1 MLTAVFGIPEKFTK
15 IYKKLAYFMGC
26 RMASLKKAV
35 CQVLTVDPA
44 KKRIQVSDTRRHRP
58 QILD

>member
-1 MLTAVFGIPEKFTK
+1 MLTAVLGIPEKFTK
-15 IYKKLAYFMGC
+15 IYKKLAYFMSC

-35 CQVLTVDPA
+35 CQVLTVDSA
-44 KKRIQVSDTRRHRP
+44 KKRIQVSDTRRHRH